1 MRTRFGFLLAFL
13 SIMTSSALA
22 QTTSFTYQ
30 GKLIDNGL
38 GNAAYDMQFKLFDG
52 GLESGL
58 PLLTFDQQ
66 SASPLTHLRKQNRN
80 RLRTAEHPSGRN

>member
-1 MRTRFGFLLAFL
+1 MTRFGFLLAFL
-13 SIMTSSALA
+13 LIMATSVQA

-30 GKLIDNGL
+30 GKLIDNGQSA
-38 GNAAYDMQFKLFDG
+38 NAAYDIQFKLFDG

-66 SASPLTHLRKQNRN
+66 NASPLTDLRKQNRN
-80 RLRTAEHPSGRN
+80 PLRTAEHPS